1 MLALSGGRL
10 VESAT
15 AEAAP
20 LWPVLFATEEWG
32 KRVFRERLRVRFD
45 KGGLLRFISHRDLMR
60 LFERALR
67 RAGLP
72 LAMTQ
77 GYNPHP
83 RLSFPLALGTGMVG
97 ENEVMEFE
105 LSEWLPPNRVRE
117 ALAAQLP
124 PGIRVRELE
133 AVSPRAK
140 AAVTTIRYRVHFL
153 EPPPV
158 TEDEVAAV
166 LVRDSIPVR
175 RRRKG
180 EEKTVDIRP
189 FLRRL
194 SLRGADLL
202 MECAV
207 CQGSTTRPEEVLEV
221 LGVEVKGWLARMELA
236 RTETVLEEVDSGGRR
251 AAPQPGRRGP
261 AARR

>member
-1 MLALSGGRL
+1 
-10 VESAT
+10 
-15 AEAAP
+15 
-20 LWPVLFATEEWG
+20 
-32 KRVFRERLRVRFD
+32 VFRQRLRVRFD

-97 ENEVMEFE
+97 LNEVMEFE
-105 LSEWLPPNRVRE
+105 LREWLPPGRIRE
-117 ALAAQLP
+117 ALAPQLP
-124 PGIRVRELE
+124 PDIRLRELQ
-133 AVSPRAK
+133 AVSPRQK
-140 AAVTTIRYRVHFL
+140 AAVTAIRYRVRFL
-153 EPPPV
+153 QPPPIS
-158 TEDEVAAV
+158 EDQVAA
-166 LVRDSIPVR
+166 LMVRDSIPVR

-194 SLRGADLL
+194 SLRDGELL

-207 CQGSTTRPEEVLEV
+207 KEGSTTRPEEVLEV
-221 LGVEVKGWLARMELA
+221 LGLDLATWLARMEMV
-236 RTETVLEEVDSGGRR
+236 RTETVLAEPQAGPRR
-251 AAPQPGRRGP
+251 PGRRPRRRNPGP
-261 AARR
+261 QR